1 MVKLDVFVLDV
12 RGNKDVSK
20 IYLDQASA
28 EIGINERFSE
38 VEITGGEV
46 QVVKI
51 SAVSYIR
58 EPKKA

>member
-1 MVKLDVFVLDV
+1 MVKLDVFVLEV

-28 EIGINERFSE
+28 EIGMNERFSE
-38 VEITGGEV
+38 VEVASGEV

-51 SAVSYIR
+51 SAVSYVR
-58 EPKKA
+58 EPKKS